1 MAKKSLGKKRGRK
14 GALRAVVPV
23 WERGYM
29 SHVYWLGKQKLGRV
43 WIQAA
48 YFDGKK
54 YAWQSFTKTAV
65 AATLAEAKRA
75 VEAVARAERKQ
86 LSLFDDNVYF
96 EGLS

>member
-1 MAKKSLGKKRGRK
+1 MPKKS
-14 GALRAVVPV
+14 RAIVRRSAAARATIPV
-23 WERGYM
+23 WERGYL
-29 SHVYWLGKQKLGRV
+29 SHVYWLGKRKLGRV

-48 YFDGKK
+48 DADGRK
-54 YAWQSFTKTAV
+54 YVWQSFTKTDV
-65 AATLAEAKRA
+65 AATLPQAKRA

>member
-1 MAKKSLGKKRGRK
+1 MAKKSPTAGRPKR
-14 GALRAVVPV
+14 APRAILPV

-43 WIQAA
+43 WIPRADL
-48 YFDGKK
+48 DGKK

-65 AATLAEAKRA
+65 APTLAEAKRA

-96 EGLS
+96 EGMT

>member
-1 MAKKSLGKKRGRK
+1 MAKKSLATNGRK
-14 GALRAVVPV
+14 RAPRAAVPV

-43 WIQAA
+43 WIQPTDL
-48 YFDGKK
+48 DGKK

-96 EGLS
+96 EGMS

>member
-1 MAKKSLGKKRGRK
+1 MANKSHSTGRRKR
-14 GALRAVVPV
+14 AARAIVAV
-23 WERGYM
+23 WERGYKC
-29 SHVYWLGKQKLGRV
+29 HVYWLGKRKVGRV

-48 YFDGKK
+48 DWDGNK

-75 VEAVARAERKQ
+75 VEAVAHAQRKQ

-96 EGLS
+96 EGLA